1 MENNNNNISFN
12 KNYKPLNK
20 ERLSNSYRK
29 RIAYNK
35 DSETII
41 KLNKLTHYL
50 SDNDNDDNLIN
61 NSDSTQEDTTK
72 AKYIYKKK
80 LNRSRIIINHFKPK
94 NYFYNQMNL
103 DTNKNFRHFITTSNN
118 LEFITKNKIKSNLNY
133 DNKIISVNLFYS
145 I

>member
-72 AKYIYKKK
+72 AKYI
-80 LNRSRIIINHFKPK
+80 
-94 NYFYNQMNL
+94 
-103 DTNKNFRHFITTSNN
+103 
-118 LEFITKNKIKSNLNY
+118 
-133 DNKIISVNLFYS
+133 
-145 I
+145 